1 MTTKQKQEQGN
12 KINNLIYADSKERK
26 RATADQRAAAMLEY
40 TSRVLN
46 NAKDDGRYGKVF
58 EVDARWELIPST
70 SVLKCQRPGLA
81 DIIKTVGNK
90 RLNIEA
96 KTGGGN
102 ICQLP
107 EDVEL
112 TPDNVLS
119 GIKFDLIVYS
129 VDADT
134 SNARVMTPEQ
144 FIELLSSFNPNKPG
158 TFFKRESG
166 QGKARNRRNIKIN
179 NPYYK
184 TRREYLQNHEYGISF
199 EDFVEYFQQVK

>member
-1 MTTKQKQEQGN
+1 MTTKQKQEQKN
-12 KINNLIYADSKERK
+12 KVNGLIYASSEERK
-26 RATADQRAAAMLEY
+26 RATAEQRAAAMLEY

-58 EVDARWELIPST
+58 EVDSRWELNPNT

-81 DIIKTVGNK
+81 DIIKTVGKK

-112 TPDNVLS
+112 TPENVLS
-119 GIKFDLIVYS
+119 GIKFDLIIYS

-144 FIELLSSFNPNKPG
+144 FIGLLASFNPSKPG

-166 QGKARNRRNIKIN
+166 QGRNKRNIKIN

-184 TRREYLQNHEYGISF
+184 TRKNYLKNHEYGISF
-199 EDFVEYFQQVK
+199 EDFVEHFQQVK

>member
-1 MTTKQKQEQGN
+1 MTTTTKQEQVN
-12 KINNLIYADSKERK
+12 KVNGLIYATSEERR
-26 RATADQRAAAMLEY
+26 RATPGQRAAARLEY
-40 TSRVLN
+40 TTRVSPN
-46 NAKDDGRYGKVF
+46 SKGDGRFGKIF
-58 EVDARWELIPST
+58 EVDARWELNPNT
-70 SVLKCQRPGLA
+70 SVLKCQRQGLA
-81 DIIKTVGNK
+81 DIIKTVGKK

-107 EDVEL
+107 ENVEL
-112 TPDNVLS
+112 TPENVLN
-119 GIKFDLIVYS
+119 GITFDLIIYS

-144 FIELLSSFNPNKPG
+144 FIQLLSEFNPSKPG

-166 QGKARNRRNIKIN
+166 QGRNRNRRNIKIN

-184 TRREYLQNHEYGISF
+184 TRREYLETHEYGISF
-199 EDFVEYFQQVK
+199 DEFVEHFKQVK